1 MGLLLEINS
10 SRQTR
15 KKLKTKGHYFNPFI
29 YFDMGPQT
37 PVVESHLNSHVR
49 FRIKNRKS
57 EKRCIACVGLKN
69 LFASQK
75 RKRKKKW
82 LGT

>member
-1 MGLLLEINS
+1 
-10 SRQTR
+10 
-15 KKLKTKGHYFNPFI
+15 
-29 YFDMGPQT
+29 MGPQT